1 MSEVRVSRIGFVQ
14 AALRSRAVEA
24 PRELRELAPSPG
36 TRRTT
41 VQEREVVKA
50 RATARPSRPLSCFL
64 RPPALVPWPW
74 QWSSGRLGGG
84 QPAPSSASALVVG
97 RLTLS

>member
-50 RATARPSRPLSCFL
+50 RATARPSRPLSCF
-64 RPPALVPWPW
+64 PV
-74 QWSSGRLGGG
+74 SGPIGSGKRTRSKFLARASD
-84 QPAPSSASALVVG
+84 APSVSNDVAGSNV
-97 RLTLS
+97 

>member
-24 PRELRELAPSPG
+24 PRELNNLSPSPG

-41 VQEREVVKA
+41 VQERKVV
-50 RATARPSRPLSCFL
+50 
-64 RPPALVPWPW
+64 
-74 QWSSGRLGGG
+74 
-84 QPAPSSASALVVG
+84 
-97 RLTLS
+97 